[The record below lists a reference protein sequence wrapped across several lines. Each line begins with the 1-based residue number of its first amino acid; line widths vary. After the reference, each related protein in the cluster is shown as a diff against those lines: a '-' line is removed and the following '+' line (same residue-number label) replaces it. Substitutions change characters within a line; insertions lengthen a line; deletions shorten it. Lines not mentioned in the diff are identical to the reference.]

1 MNDGSLRYISE
12 PPQVPLLDVP
22 HHHRSFSKKFAV
34 LLGAFI
40 FVCSAFYI
48 ALIKAPQNFPV
59 DTIVSIP
66 QGETLSGVA
75 YNLSKQGAL
84 QSMFVFKSLF
94 VIFGGTKG
102 LKAGDYYL
110 DHAQNAVTL
119 AWRMT
124 HSDYNL
130 QNIKVTIPEGW
141 TSFEISAFIAKDKRF
156 SHFSA
161 KEFIKIAAPYEGYL
175 FPDTYLLLP
184 NVTAQN
190 VLETMLSNYKERI
203 ASLSG
208 QIMVFGRP
216 IKDIIT
222 MASIIEEE
230 ARTDESR
237 RTIAGILWKRFD
249 EGMPL
254 QVDAAFAFVNGKKAS
269 SDLTLDDLKID
280 SPYNTYVYKGLPPG
294 PISNPGLGAISATI
308 NPIKTKYY
316 FYLSDKQGNMH
327 YAATHDQHVE
337 NKFTYL
343 K

>member
-22 HHHRSFSKKFAV
+22 HRRSLAKKCTV
-34 LLGAFI
+34 LLIALSI
-40 FVCSAFYI
+40 VISAFYI
-48 ALIKAPQNFPV
+48 VFIKPPKNFPQ
-59 DTIVSIP
+59 DTVVSIP

-75 YNLSKQGAL
+75 YNLSKKGAL
-84 QSMFVFKSLF
+84 RSMFAFKSFF
-94 VIFGGTKG
+94 VLFGGAKG

-110 DHAQNAVTL
+110 EGSQNAITL

-124 HSDYNL
+124 HSDYGL
-130 QNIKVTIPEGW
+130 KNIKITIPEGW
-141 TSFEISAFIAKDKRF
+141 SSFEISAFIAKDKRF
-156 SHFSA
+156 AHFNA
-161 KEFIKIAAPYEGYL
+161 KEFTKIAAPYEGYL
-175 FPDTYLLLP
+175 FPDTYLFLP

-190 VLETMLSNYKERI
+190 VLDAMLANYKERI
-203 ASLSG
+203 ESLAA
-208 QIMVFGRP
+208 QITVFGRS
-216 IKDIIT
+216 IKDVII

-230 ARTDESR
+230 ARTEESR

-249 EGMPL
+249 EGMLL

-308 NPIKTKYY
+308 RPIKTPYY

-327 YAATHDQHVE
+327 YGVTHDEHVE
-337 NKFTYL
+337 NKFKYL

>member
-22 HHHRSFSKKFAV
+22 HRRKFFGKKFTVAVSALVFVCAV
-34 LLGAFI
+34 LYFQ
-40 FVCSAFYI
+40 F
-48 ALIKAPQNFPV
+48 IKAPGKFPV
-59 DTIVSIP
+59 DTIISIP
-66 QGETLSGVA
+66 QGETLSGIA
-75 YNLSKQGAL
+75 YNLDKQGVIKSA
-84 QSMFVFKSLF
+84 FVFKSFF

-102 LKAGDYYL
+102 LKAGDYFL
-110 DHAQNAVTL
+110 DHAQNAVVL

-141 TSFEISAFIAKDKRF
+141 TSFEIAAFISKDKRF

-161 KEFIKIAAPYEGYL
+161 KEFIKMAAPYEGYL

-184 NVTAQN
+184 NITAQN
-190 VLETMLSNYKERI
+190 VLETMLSNYKERT

-230 ARTDESR
+230 ARTEESR
-237 RTIAGILWKRFD
+237 KIIAGILWKRFD
-249 EGMPL
+249 EGMLL
-254 QVDAAFAFVNGKKAS
+254 QVDATFVSVNGKKAS

-294 PISNPGLGAISATI
+294 PISNPGLGSISATI

-327 YAATHDQHVE
+327 YGITHDQHVE
-337 NKFTYL
+337 NKFKYL